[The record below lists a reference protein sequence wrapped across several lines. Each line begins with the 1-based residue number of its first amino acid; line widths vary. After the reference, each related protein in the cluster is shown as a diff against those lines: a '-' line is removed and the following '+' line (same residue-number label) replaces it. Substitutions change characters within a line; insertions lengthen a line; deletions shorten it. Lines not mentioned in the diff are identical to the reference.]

1 MCGLCGLLDD
11 GGHWGDPLASDAGR
25 PARQQR
31 LLRLKALNRVLGY
44 YRLTLSDFHGSGSL
58 LTTPTGKQAMV
69 ANLDDLWRQVEAL
82 GGRRLD
88 PLDPNL
94 LEHLAREATA

>member
-31 LLRLKALNRVLGY
+31 LLRLKALNQVLGY
-44 YRLTLSDFHGSGSL
+44 YRLKLSDFHGSGSL
-58 LTTPTGKQAMV
+58 LSTATGKQAMV
-69 ANLDDLWRQVEAL
+69 TNLDDLWRQADTL
-82 GGRRLD
+82 GGRKLD
-88 PLDPNL
+88 PLDPGL
-94 LEHLAREATA
+94 LEHLARVTTA